1 MKRPELMWL
10 DGRIVPWAEAQ
21 VHVWTE
27 LATRG
32 ANVFEGIRAY
42 AHEDG
47 ALHLVALDEHIARLY
62 QSAHLLRLPVSCD
75 AAAMREA
82 IFELVDRFRGQGDL
96 YVRPTLY
103 LAEGRYETAE
113 EGAVTGAYVVVVPA
127 ARSTRTTEGIGALVS
142 SHRKAPD
149 LTLSPLIKTGAAYQL
164 YRLPMLEA
172 RDAGLDE
179 AILLNTRDEVAEATG
194 AAVFAVKRG
203 ALVTPPLSAGILDS
217 ITRRLVMRL
226 AERHLG
232 LPVIERALS
241 RSELWAADEIF
252 LAGTLCEI
260 KPVVRLGTM
269 AVGSG
274 EPGPHTRALQ
284 QRYIDICTGRA
295 PDEDGWLTPVPQ
307 RRARA

>member
-1 MKRPELMWL
+1 MKRPELLWL
-10 DGRIVPWAEAQ
+10 NGRIVPWEEAQ

-42 AHEDG
+42 AHQDG
-47 ALHLVALDEHIARLY
+47 SLHLVAFEQHIARLY
-62 QSAHLLRLPVSCD
+62 QSARLLRLPVSCD
-75 AAAMREA
+75 AAAIRQA
-82 IFELVDRFRGQGDL
+82 VLELVDRFRGQGDV

-113 EGAVTGAYVVVVPA
+113 QGAVSGAYVVVVPVE
-127 ARSTRTTEGIGALVS
+127 RSPKVQRGIAVLVS

-149 LTLSPLIKTGAAYQL
+149 LALSPLIKTGAAYQL

-172 RDAGLDE
+172 RDAGCDE

-194 AAVFAVKRG
+194 AAVFLVSRG

-217 ITRRLVMRL
+217 ITRRYVMAL
-226 AERHLG
+226 AARHLG
-232 LPVIERALS
+232 MEVVERPIA
-241 RSELWAADEIF
+241 RSELLAADEVF

-260 KPVVRLGTM
+260 QPVVRLGTM
-269 AVGSG
+269 TVGSG
-274 EPGPHTRALQ
+274 EPGPRTRQLQ
-284 QRYIDICTGRA
+284 SRYLDICTGRA
-295 PDEDGWLTPVPQ
+295 ADESGWLTRVPEGSGHV
-307 RRARA
+307 